1 MTEFRESSF
10 GGGNDF
16 FACPDEILQTY
27 CLLPD
32 GSYNFVVGV
41 IENGEGQHLPLVV
54 STWYTEQFGAA
65 AQKAWDTL
73 VVKGQSRMQ
82 ALVSGLSEC
91 ETLQC
96 DGTVGYGGSP
106 DEMGETTLDSLV
118 MDGPEHKTGAVAALR
133 RVKNAAQVAWAILNY
148 TEHSLLVGE
157 KATQFAI
164 SMGFK
169 EESLEAPHSR
179 QIHEEW
185 LAKKCQ
191 PNFWKI
197 HIRHVAHTDQIRITN
212 ETAILILIVHD
223 TIGMIVIDELGHIS
237 AGTSSNGATNKIP
250 GRVGDSPI
258 IGSGAY
264 VDDEIGAA
272 VATGDGDIMMR
283 FSPSFLAVEL
293 MRQGSSPSD
302 AASEAIRRIRR
313 HYPKFFGGIVIANR
327 QGQFS
332 AACSGMAEFSY
343 SAVIPNTQK
352 VAAQSVKCISGRV
365 TREANVPQ
373 PNSAFLYNNL
383 SVFFVILILLYVY
396 YPIV

>member
-1 MTEFRESSF
+1 MWKRRALLFSLIISS
-10 GGGNDF
+10 
-16 FACPDEILQTY
+16 C
-27 CLLPD
+27 
-32 GSYNFVVGV
+32 NFVIGA
-41 IENGEGQHLPLVV
+41 IENGDGGHLPLVV
-54 STWYTEQFGAA
+54 STWYNVQFGAA

-73 VVKGQSRMQ
+73 VVERQGRMQ

-118 MDGPEHKTGAVAALR
+118 MDGPGHKTGAVAALR
-133 RVKNAAQVAWAILNY
+133 RIKNAAQVAWAILNY

-179 QIHEEW
+179 QIHKEW
-185 LAKKCQ
+185 LAKNCQ
-191 PNFWKI
+191 PNFW
-197 HIRHVAHTDQIRITN
+197 TN
-212 ETAILILIVHD
+212 VIPDPHQTCGPYKPNLAVDNEYSNNERDRVSHD
-223 TIGMIVIDELGHIS
+223 TIGMIVIDEFGHVS

-272 VATGDGDIMMR
+272 VATGDGDTMMR

-313 HYPKFFGGIVIANR
+313 HYPTFFGGIVVANR

-332 AACSGMAEFSY
+332 AACSGMREFSY
-343 SAVIPNTQK
+343 SAVLPNTQK
-352 VAAQSVKCISGRV
+352 VAPQSVKCISDRV
-365 TREANVPQ
+365 TREANAPL
-373 PNSAFLYNNL
+373 PNSAVYNNSL
-383 SVFFVILILLYVY
+383 IVLWVILILFYVHDL
-396 YPIV
+396 IL